1 MDNVRRGGF
10 YFVGGDTERVEG
22 RGSSNSFTMVQS
34 CNDTRKVVRLYLFP
48 DPELTI
54 IFFLH
59 CSEITRESQKMHNFL
74 SH

>member
-22 RGSSNSFTMVQS
+22 RGSSNSFIMVQS

-48 DPELTI
+48 DPEL
-54 IFFLH
+54 
-59 CSEITRESQKMHNFL
+59 
-74 SH
+74 